1 VKPFRRLPLLTC
13 LLALAACSPSPS
25 DPQASPAGAAGA
37 GDSVAPASAEAEAV
51 AVAVPPLPE
60 LGEFRIAQLLLGSA
74 LDADGLVR
82 SDMQEFAPTDTI
94 HASVLSVGAH
104 PGLRLAA
111 TWIGPDGNTI
121 ARTEQPI
128 APEGPIATN
137 FHIANPDG
145 WPPGEYTL
153 RLALDGHPIPGRTF
167 EVKP

>member
-1 VKPFRRLPLLTC
+1 MKPARRLPLLTC
-13 LLALAACSPSPS
+13 LLALAACSPSSPDAPS
-25 DPQASPAGAAGA
+25 AAAGA
-37 GDSVAPASAEAEAV
+37 NAGHDPAAPGSVADAAV
-51 AVAVPPLPE
+51 AVVVPPLPE
-60 LGEFRIAQLLLGSA
+60 LGEFRIAQLLLGTS

-82 SDMQEFAPTDTI
+82 TDVQAFAPKDTI

-104 PGLRLAA
+104 SGLRLAA

-128 APEGPIATN
+128 APEGPIATT
-137 FHIANPDG
+137 FHIANPAG

>member
-1 VKPFRRLPLLTC
+1 MNLARRLLPLTC
-13 LLALAACSPSPS
+13 LLALAACGPSS
-25 DPQASPAGAAGA
+25 QDDRSSAASGAAA
-37 GDSVAPASAEAEAV
+37 GDPATPVSVEDAAV
-51 AVAVPPLPE
+51 AVVVPPLPE
-60 LGEFRIAQLLLGSA
+60 LGEFRIAQLLLGTS

-82 SDMQEFAPTDTI
+82 TDVQAFAPTDTI

-111 TWIGPDGNTI
+111 TWIGPDGTTI

-128 APEGPIATN
+128 APEGPIATT